1 MYFIDKIDP
10 AVKDDA
16 DNADS
21 NNEYEAYDDDDDDA
35 DEDEDGENGNYED
48 HIFDNEV
55 QMFSSSSSDSDNN
68 SSLTSDND
76 DDRGDDDDNNN
87 EKKIIGSAKEGNL
100 VSSSINNKSFEQPNP
115 TRSVRI
121 TGFDFEGKD
130 DNEISGGF
138 DSIEY
143 ISEDAIARAI
153 LKPCCK
159 EECLRKKL
167 NSSPR
172 SSCLN
177 FESVYNKV
185 LEARKQLVGNTIKD
199 KTLILKTI
207 IQGNTIK
214 IYNISFRCLFIKQ
227 HASIKTSFAV
237 FRRSFFV
244 EF

>member
-1 MYFIDKIDP
+1 MYFIYKIDP

-21 NNEYEAYDDDDDDA
+21 NNEYEADDDA
-35 DEDEDGENGNYED
+35 DEDNDGENGNYEE
-48 HIFDNEV
+48 HLFDDEV
-55 QMFSSSSSDSDNN
+55 QMFSSSSNS

-76 DDRGDDDDNNN
+76 NDDSSGDDDDNNN

-100 VSSSINNKSFEQPNP
+100 VSSSINNKTFEQPNP

-121 TGFDFEGKD
+121 TGFDFAGKD
-130 DNEISGGF
+130 DNLINGGEF

-227 HASIKTSFAV
+227 HARTKNSFAL

>member
-1 MYFIDKIDP
+1 MYFIYKIDP

-21 NNEYEAYDDDDDDA
+21 NNEYEADDDA
-35 DEDEDGENGNYED
+35 DEDDDGENGNYED
-48 HIFDNEV
+48 HLFDDEV

-68 SSLTSDND
+68 SSLISDND
-76 DDRGDDDDNNN
+76 DDSGDDDDNNN
-87 EKKIIGSAKEGNL
+87 EKKIIIGSAKEGNL
-100 VSSSINNKSFEQPNP
+100 VSSSINNKTFEQPNP

-138 DSIEY
+138 DSSIEY

-214 IYNISFRCLFIKQ
+214 I
-227 HASIKTSFAV
+227 
-237 FRRSFFV
+237 
-244 EF
+244 

>member
-1 MYFIDKIDP
+1 
-10 AVKDDA
+10 
-16 DNADS
+16 
-21 NNEYEAYDDDDDDA
+21 
-35 DEDEDGENGNYED
+35 
-48 HIFDNEV
+48 
-55 QMFSSSSSDSDNN
+55 MFSSSSN

-76 DDRGDDDDNNN
+76 DDDDNSGDVDDNNN
-87 EKKIIGSAKEGNL
+87 EKKIISAKEGNL
-100 VSSSINNKSFEQPNP
+100 VSSSINNKTFEQPNP

-121 TGFDFEGKD
+121 TGFDFAGRD
-130 DNEISGGF
+130 GNLINGGEF

-199 KTLILKTI
+199 KHPEYYHRRSSMIRTLIIDFPL
-207 IQGNTIK
+207 
-214 IYNISFRCLFIKQ
+214 S
-227 HASIKTSFAV
+227 
-237 FRRSFFV
+237 
-244 EF
+244 